1 MEFSVILVTA
11 GSEDEAARI
20 ATALVEERLAGCVNI
35 VPSVR
40 SIYRWQGKVCDEAEV
55 LLVIK
60 ARHDKVSQLADRVKQ
75 LHSYTVPEVI
85 ALPITEGS
93 ADYLKWLTDVTE
105 GN

>member
-35 VPSVR
+35 VPSIR
-40 SIYRWQGKVCDEAEV
+40 SIYRWEGKVCDEAEV

-60 ARHDKVSQLADRVKQ
+60 ARHDKVPQLTERVKQ

-93 ADYLKWLTDVTE
+93 ADYLKWLMDVTE
-105 GN
+105 GI